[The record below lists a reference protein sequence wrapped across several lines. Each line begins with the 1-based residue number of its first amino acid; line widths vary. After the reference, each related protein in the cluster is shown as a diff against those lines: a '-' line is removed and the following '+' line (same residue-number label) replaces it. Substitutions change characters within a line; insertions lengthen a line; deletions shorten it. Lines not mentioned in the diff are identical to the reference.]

1 MLLPP
6 AFLSGILRKAVRSF
20 LGTNEDWSI
29 SAQPLDGSNFRPT
42 HLEVVCVHE
51 CACMCTR
58 VCVRAWA
65 SVQPVCPRA
74 LDIGAEL
81 GGCVCSEEPLSPAAG
96 T

>member
-81 GGCVCSEEPLSPAAG
+81 GGLRVL
-96 T
+96 